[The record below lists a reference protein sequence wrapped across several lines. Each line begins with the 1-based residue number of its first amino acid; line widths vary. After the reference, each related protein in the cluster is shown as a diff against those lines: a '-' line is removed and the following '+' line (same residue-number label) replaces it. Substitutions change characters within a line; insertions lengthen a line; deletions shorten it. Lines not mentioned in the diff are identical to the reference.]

1 MSMFC
6 SHDWAPRT
14 GMDSGSCCQRCS
26 AVSDKDCIPGSG
38 LSEGRLGKDSYRA
51 SQPTAPTKSS
61 YVSRLRQAFGPLF

>member
-14 GMDSGSCCQRCS
+14 GMDSGSYCQRCS
-26 AVSDKDCIPGSG
+26 TVSDKECIPGSG

-51 SQPTAPTKSS
+51 PHPSAPTKRS